1 MMQFVI
7 GYGIVV
13 FQQNIVLKME
23 NQITEAFEL
32 GVKHASENA
41 YQWLVNNLNKYTL
54 VIDSK
59 VMLVEDFK
67 EQLYKAM
74 IK

>member
-1 MMQFVI
+1 
-7 GYGIVV
+7 
-13 FQQNIVLKME
+13 ME

-41 YQWLVNNLNKYTL
+41 YEWLINNLDKYVL
-54 VIDSK
+54 AIDSK
-59 VMLVEDFK
+59 IMLVKDFK
-67 EQLYKAM
+67 EELYKAM

>member
-1 MMQFVI
+1 
-7 GYGIVV
+7 
-13 FQQNIVLKME
+13 ME

-41 YQWLVNNLNKYTL
+41 YQWLINNLNKYTL

-59 VMLVEDFK
+59 VILVEDFK

>member
-1 MMQFVI
+1 
-7 GYGIVV
+7 
-13 FQQNIVLKME
+13 ME

-41 YQWLVNNLNKYTL
+41 YQWLIDNLNKYTL
-54 VIDSK
+54 VIDST
-59 VMLVEDFK
+59 VILVEDFK
-67 EQLYKAM
+67 EKLYKAM